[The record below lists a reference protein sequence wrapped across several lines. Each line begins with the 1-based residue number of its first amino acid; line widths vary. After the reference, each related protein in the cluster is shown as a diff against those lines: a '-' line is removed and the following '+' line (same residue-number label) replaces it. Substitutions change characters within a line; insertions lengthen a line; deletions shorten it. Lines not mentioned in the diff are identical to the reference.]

1 MEYTIEGTLKTAS
14 KPETIKTKNGDKQKR
29 TFVIETNEEYKQL
42 LQFELFGDKAG
53 AITGMRAGDFVKIKF
68 EIRGRE
74 WTKPETQKTMYF
86 TSLSAR
92 SVEKVDLE
100 GGDEEAVDVPDEVVS
115 INTDELEELPF

>member
-29 TFVIETNEEYKQL
+29 TFVIETNEEYKQV
-42 LQFELFGDKAG
+42 LQFELFGDKAN
-53 AITGMRAGDFVKIKF
+53 AITGMRAGDYVKIKF

-74 WTKPETQKTMYF
+74 WTKPGTQKTIYI

-92 SVEKVDLE
+92 SVEKIDLE
-100 GGDEEAVDVPDEVVS
+100 GGNEDTVEVPDEVTG
-115 INTDELEELPF
+115 INTDDLDDLPF